1 MTDFFIAL
9 YMRSFRLLKGL
20 FCHQTNYRKK
30 CSKSF
35 NAESLHQTLLMYIN
49 SISFSFYFR

>member
-35 NAESLHQTLLMYIN
+35 NAESLHQTLI
-49 SISFSFYFR
+49 

>member
-20 FCHQTNYRKK
+20 FCYQTNYRKK

-35 NAESLHQTLLMYIN
+35 NVESLHQTLI
-49 SISFSFYFR
+49 